1 MYETQTGV
9 FRTPHGRSVEM
20 AIRADTN
27 DWNTLQACMTE
38 DEYGLRDYR
47 IDGAAIDIG
56 GYLGGVGIGL
66 ALDNPEA
73 RVIIV
78 EPVPPNAALIR
89 QNIALNGVTDRVTL
103 IEGAAG
109 GPDPVH
115 VWYGYRGTELAEHHA
130 FVGNSTL
137 AYDNGG
143 ELAHEEVVHEVPWSL
158 ADLIKASGAERVDI
172 VKIDCEGGEWVILA
186 DPAVSR
192 VDLIVG
198 EAHSV
203 RGHRGSDIVDLLADT
218 HVVTL
223 TGNPDDIAAGGT
235 CGFVAVRRG

>member
-1 MYETQTGV
+1 MYDVRETT
-9 FRTPHGRSVEM
+9 FRTPRGLVARM
-20 AIRADTN
+20 AIRDGTN
-27 DWNTLQACMTE
+27 DWNTLAACMTE
-38 DEYGLRDYR
+38 DEYGLKDYAFT
-47 IDGAAIDIG
+47 GACIDIG

-89 QNIALNGVTDRVTL
+89 QNIALNSLEDRVTL
-103 IEGAAG
+103 IEGVAG
-109 GPDPVH
+109 GTDPIS
-115 VWYGYRGTELAEHHA
+115 VWYAYRGTESAEHHA

-143 ELAHEEVVHEVPWSL
+143 ELAHDEVVYDTPWSL
-158 ADLIKASGAERVDI
+158 TDLMKALKADRVDV

-198 EAHSV
+198 ESHSV
-203 RGHRGSDIVDLLADT
+203 RGHKGSDIVDLLADT

-235 CGFVAVRRG
+235 CGFVASVR